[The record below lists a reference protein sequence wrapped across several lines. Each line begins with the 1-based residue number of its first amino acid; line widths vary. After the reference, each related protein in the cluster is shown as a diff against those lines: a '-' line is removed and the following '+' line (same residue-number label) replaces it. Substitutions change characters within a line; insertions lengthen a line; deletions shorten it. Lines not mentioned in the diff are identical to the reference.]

1 MWLSLPVLAE
11 DFLLFHF
18 SLSSESIN
26 LRNYKDFFLS
36 ALCQKSAYTSYSY
49 FLLKVVQGHYS
60 SQADENF
67 PFLCCGMDERRFQA
81 FLCHKC
87 KRKQCFVNE
96 DFAILD

>member
-1 MWLSLPVLAE
+1 M
-11 DFLLFHF
+11 
-18 SLSSESIN
+18 SEERLYFIH
-26 LRNYKDFFLS
+26 
-36 ALCQKSAYTSYSY
+36 SY

-81 FLCHKC
+81 LLCHKC